1 MTRRIN
7 PRKSKS
13 GQPVPI
19 TRDKLLHGIDY
30 IVVSGG
36 GSASTPFSI
45 EKKARKYCETRKGA
59 RGNVS
64 HFLPAL
70 VASPGHR
77 GRRF

>member
-45 EKKARKYCETRKGA
+45 EKKDADDSRVFVSRPKIFAGATRERTA
-59 RGNVS
+59 TS
-64 HFLPAL
+64 
-70 VASPGHR
+70 
-77 GRRF
+77 